1 MRQVTALIAHQAET
15 GGEPGGLGLPG
26 FLTLLVGIVAVA
38 YMAGRYVKA
47 LRTNREGTFDANSA
61 STWGEHQLPEPQP

>member
-1 MRQVTALIAHQAET
+1 MSLVIALFSHKAET

-26 FLTLLVGIVAVA
+26 FLTLLVGIIAVA

-47 LRTNREGTFDANSA
+47 LRTNREGTFNANSA
-61 STWGEHQLPEPQP
+61 SAWGEHQHPEPQP